1 MRPCGAV
8 RGKTARFD
16 GVPLARRQLPAL
28 EVGARDPYLPPA
40 YPREKRSRTMPI
52 YAYECGACGATH
64 DFLQKMSEGRK
75 RKCPSCGGLRLR
87 KLVTAAAF
95 HLKGTGWYVTDFRDK
110 EKEKDKDKDK
120 EKDSDGSQDK
130 KKQEGESKEEPASK
144 SDSSSSSS
152 GDAKSTSSSSK
163 SPASSGGS
171 GGAGA
176 SAD

>member
-1 MRPCGAV
+1 MRPCGRRV
-8 RGKTARFD
+8 RQDDAPTKSLD
-16 GVPLARRQLPAL
+16 GRSLLPIL
-28 EVGARDPYLPPA
+28 EVGSRDPYLPPA

-75 RKCPSCGGLRLR
+75 RKCPSCGELRLR

-95 HLKGTGWYVTDFRDK
+95 HLKGSGWYVTDFRDK
-110 EKEKDKDKDK
+110 EKEKDKK
-120 EKDSDGSQDK
+120 KDSDVSQDT
-130 KKQEGESKEEPASK
+130 KKQEGESKKESASK

-152 GDAKSTSSSSK
+152 GDAKSTSSSK